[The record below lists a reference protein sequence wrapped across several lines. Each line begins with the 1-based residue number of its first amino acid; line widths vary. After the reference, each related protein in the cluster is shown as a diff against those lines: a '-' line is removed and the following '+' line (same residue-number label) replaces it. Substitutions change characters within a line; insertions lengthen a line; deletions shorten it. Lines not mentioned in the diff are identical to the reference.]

1 MSTRYRSPKRFRS
14 VDYVLPFLIIICVG
28 IIAVLVFNLWR
39 ALFNSETTRAAYLYI
54 EEGNAQMKTWG
65 TSEFFDLSSDVLIM
79 QGDEI
84 RASAD
89 AKIIVEFFD
98 GTLMRIAGGSDV
110 GFESINDEAK
120 DSEINVNL
128 VDGRLWFNKVY
139 KNTDATDI
147 TVKMDNVVVHSNNAS
162 IFEVE
167 NETDEVT
174 RVFNVFENEG
184 LSVDVL
190 SEDGS
195 SVIETENIGIG
206 QEIIFTAAVLDR
218 YWKFQ
223 SPTVLSGISD
233 DFKILSWYEWNILED
248 QEPTVFEKYANEEG
262 QGLIK
267 VEPESVASGAPSED
281 GGGASDENSENADEG
296 TVNPASENAGSS
308 TDENPDEGTEPAETP
323 EEPAPAQDLGPITT
337 PTLTSV
343 SGGTQTD
350 ENGFYH
356 VSGNIATIT
365 GGISGAAKVQVNGYT
380 LQRFNPGDKTWT
392 YFANADYDLMK
403 PGENIYEVHGIAP
416 DGTLTET
423 IIVKVYYQPVE
434 VAPGPAVE
442 SAAES
447 VQENLDG
454 AGDGSGGDGGNVEE
468 N

>member
-110 GFESINDEAK
+110 GFESINDETK

-167 NETDEVT
+167 NEADEVT
-174 RVFNVFENEG
+174 RVFNVFENDG

-190 SEDGS
+190 SEDGNN
-195 SVIETENIGIG
+195 VIETENIGIG
-206 QEIIFTAAVLDR
+206 QEIIFTTAVLDR

-233 DFKILSWYEWNILED
+233 DFKLLSWYEWNIAED
-248 QEPTVFEKYANEEG
+248 QSPTVFEKYANEEG
-262 QGLIK
+262 QGLVK
-267 VEPESVASGAPSED
+267 VEPESVQSGGEAGAPNED
-281 GGGASDENSENADEG
+281 EVGISDENSEDVAESTSNPDSEAAG
-296 TVNPASENAGSS
+296 TS
-308 TDENPDEGTEPAETP
+308 TDESSDEGAEPAETA
-323 EEPAPAQDLGPITT
+323 EESAPTQDLGPITT
-337 PTLTSV
+337 PTLISV

-365 GGISGAAKVQVNGYT
+365 GGISGAAKVVVNGYT

-423 IIVKVYYQPVE
+423 ITVKVYYQPVE
-434 VAPGPAVE
+434 AAPEPVVE
-442 SAAES
+442 SES
-447 VQENLDG
+447 VF
-454 AGDGSGGDGGNVEE
+454 
-468 N
+468 